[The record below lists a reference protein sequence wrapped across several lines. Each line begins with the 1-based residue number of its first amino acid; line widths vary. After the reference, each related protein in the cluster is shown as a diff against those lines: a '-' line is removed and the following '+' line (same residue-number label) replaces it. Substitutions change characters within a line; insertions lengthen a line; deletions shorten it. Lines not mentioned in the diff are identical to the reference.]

1 MITIPKETRP
11 KSIVSRTLD
20 KIVLLQE
27 NLSEPALATGI
38 VLEIEFVKAMECVF
52 VSMYIQQIHIEI
64 ISVDNCQRTE

>member
-1 MITIPKETRP
+1 MITIPKEARP
-11 KSIVSRTLD
+11 KSIISRTLD

-64 ISVDNCQRTE
+64 IPVDNCQRTQ

>member
-1 MITIPKETRP
+1 
-11 KSIVSRTLD
+11 LD

-52 VSMYIQQIHIEI
+52 VSMYIQQIHVEI
-64 ISVDNCQRTE
+64 ISVDNCQRTK